1 MSTAPASALA
11 GTTVRFRADLAD
23 GVTPAIAKA
32 IAALA
37 EAGARV
43 AVVSGYGAPEG
54 DINPTLS
61 LRRFVEPLAE
71 ATGKTVSFVPDCIGT
86 KAEAGLDKVGF
97 GAVALMENVRFHPDA
112 YRHSRNFA
120 MRLSVLGDYF
130 AIGGDLPA
138 NPVGWIVELSQIL
151 PAAPAI
157 D

>member
-11 GTTVRFRADLAD
+11 GKTVLFRADLAD
-23 GVTPAIAKA
+23 GVTPTIAKA

-61 LRRFVEPLAE
+61 LGRFVEPLAE

-86 KAEAGLDKVGF
+86 KAEAGLDKVEF